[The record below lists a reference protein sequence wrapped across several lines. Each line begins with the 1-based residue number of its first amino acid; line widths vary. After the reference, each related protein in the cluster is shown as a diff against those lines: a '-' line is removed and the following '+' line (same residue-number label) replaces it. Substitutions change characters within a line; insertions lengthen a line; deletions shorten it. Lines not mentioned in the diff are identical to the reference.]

1 MTEQNPDHSD
11 NPALADDLADVVTP
25 DELSIVSGDELL
37 DEDELTDPEDLSY
50 PGAAEDNPDSWQED
64 PLINEEPFA
73 GQPGAE
79 SDQTL
84 RDETQEERYE
94 AGDSQIP
101 PGEPTIGEAAADVDF
116 GDPTGDPMTDG
127 SDDPAHAGGDPLS
140 AFNPDD
146 EPL

>member
-11 NPALADDLADVVTP
+11 NPALADDLSEVVTP
-25 DELSIVSGDELL
+25 DELTIVSGEELL
-37 DEDELTDPEDLSY
+37 DEDELTDAEDLSY
-50 PGAAEDNPDSWQED
+50 PGAAEDNPENWQDD
-64 PLINEEPFA
+64 PLIIEEPLA

-79 SDQTL
+79 SEQTL
-84 RDETQEERYE
+84 RDETAEERYE
-94 AGDSQIP
+94 EGDSQIP
-101 PGEPTIGEAAADVDF
+101 PEEPTIGEAARDVDF
-116 GDPTGDPMTDG
+116 GDSSVDPLEDG